1 MIASYYCLA
10 HERLIGLDV
19 EQGRYFAV
27 RSADQLISGS
37 GGLSHPA
44 LLPPEDDAVSVEDPV
59 AARLRDILLALVSV
73 SVARAAVRILS
84 FGRLMQWMAS
94 LGSDTHPAPPDCLHQ
109 MRRYR
114 QARRYGPP
122 DRPCLPEAV
131 AALLFLAWKGHRAD
145 LVIGVTGKP
154 FSAHCWVQL
163 GTLVL
168 SEPLD
173 AVRRFTPILST
184 PCLRAI

>member
-1 MIASYYCLA
+1 VGHPDL
-10 HERLIGLDV
+10 RLPD
-19 EQGRYFAV
+19 
-27 RSADQLISGS
+27 
-37 GGLSHPA
+37 
-44 LLPPEDDAVSVEDPV
+44 DDAVSIDDPIL
-59 AARLRDILLALVSV
+59 AGWHDIALALVAIF
-73 SVARAAVRILS
+73 VARAAVRVLP
-84 FGRLMQWMAS
+84 FGRLMHWVTGM
-94 LGSDTHPAPPDCLHQ
+94 GSTSVRTPADCRGQ
-109 MRRYR
+109 VRRYR

-131 AALLFLAWKGHRAD
+131 AGVLFLAWKGHRAD